1 MKTEGRKWY
10 LTLVAG
16 VYLVLCSAACLYYVF
31 LYFRPESPTV
41 ALHVQILCLGM
52 ALSSG
57 LYFFNA
63 RAGHVGLLVLTAL
76 VILAIGNSDAKATA
90 FHVGVLTVLVIPFV
104 TRALNRSKNSANNEV
119 ERTS

>member
-10 LTLVAG
+10 LTLIAG
-16 VYLVLCSAACLYYVF
+16 VYLVLCSTACLYYGS
-31 LYFRPESPTV
+31 LYFRPDSPTV
-41 ALHVQILCLGM
+41 ALHVQIFCLGL

-63 RAGHVGLLVLTAL
+63 RAGHMGLLVLTAL
-76 VILAIGNSDAKATA
+76 VILAAGNSDAKATA
-90 FHVGVLTVLVIPFV
+90 FHVGVLTVLVFPFA

-119 ERTS
+119 ERIS